1 MKAIRE
7 KMLKRKEKNSSKIQ
21 NSISAKDAIKS
32 QSSKLDKTSSY
43 TEEHDIHSNSKTN
56 CTPQMQILLEK
67 MQERNAKSSKT
78 KKVEEVRK
86 NMIYKQ
92 KIIKTRLRKKSG
104 CKQEVDLEV
113 ISSPLKNRKEEEKQN
128 NLKIG

>member
-7 KMLKRKEKNSSKIQ
+7 KMLKRKEKNSPKTQS
-21 NSISAKDAIKS
+21 SISKNAIKS
-32 QSSKLDKTSSY
+32 QSSKIDETTSSY
-43 TEEHDIHSNSKTN
+43 TKEHDIHSNSKTN

-67 MQERNAKSSKT
+67 IQERNAKSSKT
-78 KKVEEVRK
+78 KKVEEVKK

-92 KIIKTRLRKKSG
+92 KIIKTRLRKKSS

>member
-1 MKAIRE
+1 MKVIRE
-7 KMLKRKEKNSSKIQ
+7 KMLKRKEKNSPKTQS
-21 NSISAKDAIKS
+21 SISAKDAIKS
-32 QSSKLDKTSSY
+32 QSLKVDETSSY
-43 TEEHDIHSNSKTN
+43 IKEHGIHSNSKTN

-67 MQERNAKSSKT
+67 IQERNAKSSKT
-78 KKVEEVRK
+78 KKVEDVRK

-92 KIIKTRLRKKSG
+92 KVIKTRLRKKSG